1 MTLGHNEDET
11 RRTLTAKLGETPSV
25 ILIDNVHTLDSAAL
39 SAAVTTPDMWTDR
52 IIGSS
57 RVASLPVRCLW
68 LATGN
73 NPSLSTEITR
83 RVLRIRLDA
92 KVAHPEE
99 RSDFRHPDLAEWVR
113 QEHGRLVWALL
124 TLVQAWIAAGRP
136 QSDVTLG
143 SFESWGRVIGGILTV
158 GEISGFLQNR
168 DELYAQSD
176 AEGRVW
182 EQLFTRWW
190 TKFSE
195 NPVGVADV
203 FPLTGGDDPLDLQLG
218 NKGER
223 SQKTR
228 LGLSLGQRRGRQFGP
243 YRLVA
248 AEQKQGAQRWQ
259 LERVTQLEEAPN
271 E

>member
-1 MTLGHNEDET
+1 
-11 RRTLTAKLGETPSV
+11 
-25 ILIDNVHTLDSAAL
+25 
-39 SAAVTTPDMWTDR
+39 MWTDR

-158 GEISGFLQNR
+158 GEIPGFLQNR
-168 DELYAQSD
+168 DELYEQSD
-176 AEGRVW
+176 TEGRVW

-190 TKFSE
+190 TKFQGT
-195 NPVGVADV
+195 PVGVADV
-203 FPLTGGDDPLDLQLG
+203 WPLSGGTDPLALG
-218 NKGER
+218 LGSKGER
-223 SQKTR
+223 SQKTQ
-228 LGLSLGQRRGRQFGP
+228 LGLRLRDRRGRQFGE

-248 AEQKQGAQRWQ
+248 EGQKKGAQLWR
-259 LERVTQLEEAPN
+259 LERIHAPGG
-271 E
+271 EGDA